1 MQVDASLKKQVADVR
16 QFQITLTPTARATN
30 QVQLSGQVD
39 MSQTN
44 AIQGNL
50 KLVADSLD
58 LTSYYD
64 LFMGGKQTPGKGAA
78 TAAPQT
84 TPAPAP
90 APAPAEANKEPEP
103 IKLPLQQL
111 HGPGKHP
118 PALFARGGN
127 RRLADDRED

>member
-1 MQVDASLKKQVADVR
+1 MQVDASLNKQVADVR

-58 LTSYYD
+58 FTSYYD
-64 LFMGGKQTPGKGAA
+64 LFMGGKQ
-78 TAAPQT
+78 
-84 TPAPAP
+84 APAT
-90 APAPAEANKEPEP
+90 
-103 IKLPLQQL
+103 
-111 HGPGKHP
+111 
-118 PALFARGGN
+118 RGGDHRAARPRPRPRPQP
-127 RRLADDRED
+127 RRREPTRSPSQSSCRSTTSPPRRPSAGSICTKWKSPIGRRP